1 MRAQNQSSFLAFEKL
16 SLFII
21 IKFALLKQTNRQ
33 TKHTQFSL
41 FLSFEKDD
49 SDRLQH
55 THTHRG
61 GEESLVTH
69 HCPTHDTTLYTY
81 TIMSSTPNVPSPP
94 PSDPFAPNP
103 PPVPGILITKVRR
116 FPSFVFVFKRER
128 ETNNRNVQRRSSLSR
143 GLADFLRSLFLF
155 FFVFF
160 FRAWLMVVRGFEVM
174 KPTSDDADCYYIIIV
189 VIIFA
194 RLSSRSIRVFLSKS
208 PFEIGPKTLTF
219 SSSLLK

>member
-1 MRAQNQSSFLAFEKL
+1 
-16 SLFII
+16 
-21 IKFALLKQTNRQ
+21 
-33 TKHTQFSL
+33 
-41 FLSFEKDD
+41 
-49 SDRLQH
+49 
-55 THTHRG
+55 
-61 GEESLVTH
+61 
-69 HCPTHDTTLYTY
+69 
-81 TIMSSTPNVPSPP
+81 MSSTPNVPSAP

-103 PPVPGILITKVRR
+103 PPVPGILITKVRFLNR
-116 FPSFVFVFKRER
+116 FLKREKER
-128 ETNNRNVQRRSSLSR
+128 ETNNRNVLLREDHLSHR

-174 KPTSDDADCYYIIIV
+174 KPTSDDAECYYIVI
-189 VIIFA
+189 IIFA

>member
-1 MRAQNQSSFLAFEKL
+1 
-16 SLFII
+16 
-21 IKFALLKQTNRQ
+21 
-33 TKHTQFSL
+33 
-41 FLSFEKDD
+41 
-49 SDRLQH
+49 
-55 THTHRG
+55 
-61 GEESLVTH
+61 
-69 HCPTHDTTLYTY
+69 
-81 TIMSSTPNVPSPP
+81 MSSTPNVPSTP

-103 PPVPGILITKVRR
+103 PPVPGILITKVRFLNR
-116 FPSFVFVFKRER
+116 FLKREKER

-155 FFVFF
+155 FFLFF

-174 KPTSDDADCYYIIIV
+174 KPTSDDADCYYIMIV